1 MAGKGNILKTTIQIA
16 GELSPTLGKVLE
28 KVEKK
33 FSGTAGKWKLA
44 GATAAAGVA
53 LVGTAAV
60 KATAKLAEMGDKYN
74 QTVNQMSNST
84 GLVGAELERL
94 QKAADNVYK
103 ANFGENYED
112 AADAAAQ
119 AYKTTGLLGKQ
130 LEDVTKGAISLRD
143 TFGYDVNET
152 MRAAKAMMDNFGV
165 SGDKALSMIAAGA
178 QNGLD
183 YSGELIDSISEYS
196 VQFAKI
202 GMDADAMFQVFQSG
216 ADSGA
221 WNLDKVGD
229 AVKEFSI
236 RSIDGSKTT
245 IEAFNALG
253 FNADEAMQVFASGGE
268 DAKRA
273 FKIVSKALVS
283 IQDPVKRDAIGV
295 QLFGTM
301 FEDLGVEAIAA
312 MANAQDG
319 IYDTKKALNGINAT
333 RMDSLQAVLD
343 GIKRSMETKV
353 LQYASRIASKLQE
366 LAPVAQAMADKV
378 GPIIDRLGS
387 GLENMVGWVV
397 DFVQKVADGQ
407 TVFDTFLE
415 KTGRMGPIIIGLV
428 GALAA
433 YKAIT
438 VALSA
443 AQKVKNVLDTA
454 QLLLTK
460 KLTISQ
466 TALGAA
472 MMAVNWPL
480 LLIVAGIA
488 AAIAFGVAL
497 YKNWDKL
504 KEGAAKLG
512 EKINEIWSKID
523 GAVTGFIDNIGAKFP
538 ILGGYLS
545 GIWESVRAVWD
556 NIRGVFSNI
565 IGFIDNV
572 FAGNWSAAWDNIVGI
587 FSNLFG
593 GLVNMA
599 KTPIR
604 GVVGAINTVIDSIN
618 GVGFTIPEWVPVVG
632 GKAFSID
639 IPKIPTFAT
648 GGFTEGVSIAG
659 EAGTE
664 AVISFQKAYR
674 NQNISY
680 WARAGR
686 MLGATADDYT
696 LYGGGG
702 GGGSHIDLSGISF
715 APNITVYGGTKEE
728 ILEAL
733 REAEGEF
740 RDFLLDLLD
749 EWRRGGYDP
758 EPIAG

>member
-16 GELSPTLGKVLE
+16 GELSPTLGKVLG

-44 GATAAAGVA
+44 GAAAAGAVA
-53 LVGTAAV
+53 LVGVEAV
-60 KATAKLAEMGDKYN
+60 KVTAKLAKMGDKYN

-94 QKAADNVYK
+94 RSAADNVYK
-103 ANFGENYED
+103 AKFGENYED
-112 AADAAAQ
+112 AADAAAK

-152 MRAAKAMMDNFGV
+152 MRAAKAMMDNFGI

-202 GMDADAMFQVFQSG
+202 GLDADAMFQIFQSG

-283 IQDPVKRDAIGV
+283 IQDPVKRDTIGV

-301 FEDLGVEAIAA
+301 WEDLGVEALTA

-353 LQYASRIASKLQE
+353 LQYASRIADKLQE

-378 GPIIDRLGS
+378 EPVLDTLGE
-387 GLENMVGWVV
+387 GFEKVVGWVV
-397 DFVQKVADGQ
+397 DFTLEVANGRDVIGEFIDKAAPYAPLIAGITAAIVGFTIAAKAQ
-407 TVFDTFLE
+407 AIAQGVMTAATTVWSTVSA
-415 KTGRMGPIIIGLV
+415 I
-428 GALAA
+428 AA
-433 YKAIT
+433 GT
-438 VALSA
+438 
-443 AQKVKNVLDTA
+443 T
-454 QLLLTK
+454 
-460 KLTISQ
+460 

-472 MMAVNWPL
+472 MAFLTSPVTL
-480 LLIVAGIA
+480 VILAIA
-488 AAIAFGVAL
+488 ALVAAGVWL
-497 YKNWDKL
+497 YQNWDKV
-504 KEGAAKLG
+504 KEKAGQLG
-512 EKINEIWSKID
+512 EWLGGVWSNISTGVGNFIAGIKD
-523 GAVTGFIDNIGAKFP
+523 FFVTGFSSLVGIVKQPINAIIELVNGAIDNIN
-538 ILGGYLS
+538 
-545 GIWESVRAVWD
+545 GI
-556 NIRGVFSNI
+556 
-565 IGFIDNV
+565 
-572 FAGNWSAAWDNIVGI
+572 
-587 FSNLFG
+587 
-593 GLVNMA
+593 
-599 KTPIR
+599 
-604 GVVGAINTVIDSIN
+604 
-618 GVGFTIPEWVPVVG
+618 GFTIPEWVPVIG
-632 GKAFSID
+632 GKAFALD
-639 IPKIPTFAT
+639 IPKLPTFAT
-648 GGFTEGVSIAG
+648 GGFTDGVSIAG

-674 NQNISY
+674 KQNLSY

-702 GGGSHIDLSGISF
+702 GGSNIDLSGISF

-749 EWRRGGYDP
+749 EWRRGDYDP

>member
-1 MAGKGNILKTTIQIA
+1 MAEKGNILKTTIQIA
-16 GELSPTLGKVLE
+16 GELSPTLGKVLG

-44 GATAAAGVA
+44 GAAAAGAVA
-53 LVGTAAV
+53 LVGVEAV
-60 KATAKLAEMGDKYN
+60 KVTAKLAKMGDEYN

-94 QKAADNVYK
+94 RSAADSVYK

-202 GMDADAMFQVFQSG
+202 GLDADAMFQIFQSG

-236 RSIDGSKTT
+236 RSIDGSKST

-253 FNADEAMQVFASGGE
+253 FNADEAMQVFASGGD

-283 IQDPVKRDAIGV
+283 IQDPVKRDTIGV

-301 FEDLGVEAIAA
+301 WEDLGVEALTA

-378 GPIIDRLGS
+378 EPVLDTLGE
-387 GLENMVGWVV
+387 GFEKVVGWVV
-397 DFVQKVADGQ
+397 DFTLEVANGRDVIGEFIDKAAPYAPLIAGITAAIVGFTIAAKAQ
-407 TVFDTFLE
+407 AIAQGVMTAATTVWSTVSA
-415 KTGRMGPIIIGLV
+415 I
-428 GALAA
+428 AA
-433 YKAIT
+433 GT
-438 VALSA
+438 
-443 AQKVKNVLDTA
+443 T
-454 QLLLTK
+454 
-460 KLTISQ
+460 

-472 MMAVNWPL
+472 MAFLTSPVTL
-480 LLIVAGIA
+480 VILAIA
-488 AAIAFGVAL
+488 ALVAAGVWL
-497 YKNWDKL
+497 YQNWDL
-504 KEGAAKLG
+504 VKEKAGQLG
-512 EKINEIWSKID
+512 EWLGGVWDKISTGVGNFISGIKD
-523 GAVTGFIDNIGAKFP
+523 FFVTGFSSLVGIVKQPINAIIGLVNGAIDNIN
-538 ILGGYLS
+538 
-545 GIWESVRAVWD
+545 GI
-556 NIRGVFSNI
+556 
-565 IGFIDNV
+565 
-572 FAGNWSAAWDNIVGI
+572 
-587 FSNLFG
+587 
-593 GLVNMA
+593 
-599 KTPIR
+599 
-604 GVVGAINTVIDSIN
+604 
-618 GVGFTIPEWVPVVG
+618 GFTIPEWVPVIG
-632 GKAFSID
+632 GKAFALD
-639 IPKIPTFAT
+639 IPKLPTFAT
-648 GGFTEGVSIAG
+648 GGFTDGVSIAG

-674 NQNISY
+674 KQNLSY

-702 GGGSHIDLSGISF
+702 GGSNIDLSGISF

-749 EWRRGGYDP
+749 EWRRGDYDP

>member
-16 GELSPTLGKVLE
+16 GELSPTLGKVLG

-44 GATAAAGVA
+44 GAAAAGAVA
-53 LVGTAAV
+53 LVGVEAV
-60 KATAKLAEMGDKYN
+60 KVTAKLAKMGDKYN

-84 GLVGAELERL
+84 GLVGAEMERL
-94 QKAADNVYK
+94 RSAADNVYK
-103 ANFGENYED
+103 ANFGKNYED

-165 SGDKALSMIAAGA
+165 SGEKALSMIAAGA

-202 GMDADAMFQVFQSG
+202 GMDADAMFQIFQSG

-283 IQDPVKRDAIGV
+283 IQDPVKRDTIGV

-301 FEDLGVEAIAA
+301 WEDLGVEALTA

-333 RMDSLQAVLD
+333 RMDSLHAVLD

-353 LQYASRIASKLQE
+353 LQYASRIADKLQE

-378 GPIIDRLGS
+378 EPVLDTLGE
-387 GLENMVGWVV
+387 GFEKVVGWVV
-397 DFVQKVADGQ
+397 DFTLEVANGRDVIGEFIDKAAPYAPLIAGITAAIVGFTIAAKAQ
-407 TVFDTFLE
+407 AIAQGVMTAATTVWSTVSA
-415 KTGRMGPIIIGLV
+415 I
-428 GALAA
+428 AA
-433 YKAIT
+433 GT
-438 VALSA
+438 
-443 AQKVKNVLDTA
+443 T
-454 QLLLTK
+454 
-460 KLTISQ
+460 

-472 MMAVNWPL
+472 MAFLTSPVTL
-480 LLIVAGIA
+480 VILAIA
-488 AAIAFGVAL
+488 ALVAAGVWL
-497 YKNWDKL
+497 YQNWDKV
-504 KEGAAKLG
+504 KEKAGQLG
-512 EKINEIWSKID
+512 EWLGGVWSNISTGVGNFIAGIKD
-523 GAVTGFIDNIGAKFP
+523 FFVTGFSSLVGIVKQPINAIIELVNGAIDNIN
-538 ILGGYLS
+538 
-545 GIWESVRAVWD
+545 GI
-556 NIRGVFSNI
+556 
-565 IGFIDNV
+565 
-572 FAGNWSAAWDNIVGI
+572 
-587 FSNLFG
+587 
-593 GLVNMA
+593 
-599 KTPIR
+599 
-604 GVVGAINTVIDSIN
+604 
-618 GVGFTIPEWVPVVG
+618 GFTIPEWVPVIG
-632 GKAFSID
+632 GKAFALD
-639 IPKIPTFAT
+639 IPKLPTFAT
-648 GGFTEGVSIAG
+648 GGFTDGVSIAG

-674 NQNISY
+674 KQNLSY

-702 GGGSHIDLSGISF
+702 GGSNIDLSGISF

-749 EWRRGGYDP
+749 EWRRGDYDP